1 MNWIYLVSKAAI
13 DAKNIK
19 KDNKLGVLTPEI
31 YSRDYLRLMVI
42 MFRTLDVPI
51 GITENEVGHIQGIEY
66 NNQDIFYCRKEVKK
80 GIRCDKQCR
89 ACEQQVFNSL

>member
-1 MNWIYLVSKAAI
+1 MNWIDLVSKAAI

-19 KDNKLGVLTPEI
+19 EGNKLGILTPEI
-31 YSRDYLRLMVI
+31 YSRVYLRLMAI
-42 MFRTLDVPI
+42 MLRTLDVPI
-51 GITENEVGHIQGIEY
+51 EITENEVRHIQSIEY
-66 NNQDIFYCRKEVKK
+66 NNQDVFYCRKEINK